1 MKAYPGCSILMQ
13 ACPAAILSR
22 LQIDQITL
30 NTLIF
35 VSLMIPVSTAILSD
49 PFSWSHQLATW
60 QLVWY
65 MLGNFWL
72 VSYKKKT
79 FGLQPGVPTLHIPEG
94 FRNRLISPDISEFVW
109 SYSNPE
115 ANLGYTHNWE
125 HVKPLYMIMLSF
137 NNLMSSL
144 ELNGTGRTRH
154 TLTLND
160 EMTEL

>member
-1 MKAYPGCSILMQ
+1 MQ
-13 ACPAAILSR
+13 AGPVAILSR

-49 PFSWSHQLATW
+49 PFSWSHQLA
-60 QLVWY
+60 
-65 MLGNFWL
+65 
-72 VSYKKKT
+72 VSMMYARKLLACILQKKT
-79 FGLQPGVPTLHIPEG
+79 FGMQLGVPTLHIPEG
-94 FRNRLISPDISEFVW
+94 FRNRLISLDIRGFVW
-109 SYSNPE
+109 SYCNPE
-115 ANLGYTHNWE
+115 ANLGYTNNWE
-125 HVKPLYMIMLSF
+125 HVKPSYLLMLSL

-160 EMTEL
+160 EITEL